1 MDFKGRTVVVTGANR
16 GIGRA
21 IALYFYD
28 NNANIV
34 FAVRNPKELKL
45 SDEVASSKRVLIVE
59 VDVTNEDHIQDMV
72 KASTERFGSID
83 ILVNNAG
90 VDQPCPL
97 LEITEKHLD
106 YVWDVNVK
114 GLVLCSKHVARQMVQ
129 QKYGKII
136 NLSSIAGKEGTLYHT
151 AYVSS
156 KHAVIGV
163 TKCMARELI
172 THGITVN
179 AVCPGLIN
187 TDMLQDFF
195 KEYAQ
200 LTGKSPE
207 EELNSMIA
215 QTPRGEMGTPEDVA
229 ELVGFL
235 CSDKAA
241 NIVGHA
247 INTDGGILQ
256 H

>member
-1 MDFKGRTVVVTGANR
+1 MEFKDKTVVVTGANK

-21 IALYFYD
+21 IALYFY
-28 NNANIV
+28 NKNANVV
-34 FAVRNPKELKL
+34 FAVRDPDSMQLPKEVTS
-45 SDEVASSKRVLIVE
+45 SDRVLITTT
-59 VDVTNEDHIQDMV
+59 DVTNENHIQNMV
-72 KASTERFGSID
+72 DSTIKKFGVVD
-83 ILVNNAG
+83 ILINNAG
-90 VDQPCPL
+90 VDQPRPL
-97 LEITEKHLD
+97 LDITQEHLD

-114 GLVLCSKHVARQMVQ
+114 GLILCSKYVAREMAKN
-129 QKYGKII
+129 KYGKII
-136 NLSSIAGKEGTLYHT
+136 NMSSIAGKEGSLYHT

-156 KHAVIGV
+156 KHAVIGA

-187 TDMLQDFF
+187 TDMLQNFF
-195 KEYAQ
+195 KDYSK
-200 LTGKSPE
+200 LTGRSAE
-207 EELNSMIA
+207 DELNEMIR
-215 QTPRGEMGTPEDVA
+215 QTPRGEMGSPEDVA

-235 CSDKAA
+235 CSDKAV